1 MNRIFIHGLAGSS
14 RGVKARYFRYHF
26 PAMLT
31 PDFTGDLPGR
41 MAQLREILA
50 GCRDVVMVGSSFGG
64 LMATLYALE
73 NGSAV
78 HRMILLAPA
87 LNFPDFVPLQGKT
100 INLPVWLY
108 LGRDDTVTPLAQV
121 EPRARALFPCLHFYA
136 VDDDHLLS
144 RTFGALDWFTLL
156 G

>member
-1 MNRIFIHGLAGSS
+1 
-14 RGVKARYFRYHF
+14 
-26 PAMLT
+26 
-31 PDFTGDLPGR
+31 

-87 LNFPDFVPLQGKT
+87 LNFAEFVPLQGKT